1 MIALA
6 AGELAGTRLLSGD
19 PATRI
24 ESVVTDSRAAG
35 PGALFCALE
44 GERSDGHDFLDD
56 VRAAGAVAVLCRTG
70 RSRPLAG
77 VCVLEAD
84 EPLTALGAIARQV
97 RRAWGGKVIGIAGSN
112 GKTSTKDMLAALC
125 APHVPTLA
133 THRNHNNRLG
143 LPLTLFR
150 LEPRHALCICELG
163 TSEVGEL
170 ADLAAIAEPD
180 IGVITNIAPEHL
192 EFLGDLEGVAREE
205 ASLLAALPPGG
216 DAVLPVDEPLL
227 APYRRSDVRTTTFG
241 EPGGDVRCLAWE
253 PGAGGTRAV
262 LDVLGERAELR
273 RAAAAPPTTPPTWP
287 RPPRRTSAPACRSPA
302 GRRRGVDRAL
312 AAARAGAGAAR
323 RRRARERRLQRQSR
337 LGRERA
343 GRARRARRGRAHGR
357 RARPHGRARAG
368 GAALARRG
376 RARLRAAR
384 HRRRDRRGRAR
395 GRPTR
400 RPPRAASG
408 TGRPT
413 SPRRRS
419 CCRASC
425 GPGDVVLLKGSRS
438 AGIERLAEVA
448 L

>member
-1 MIALA
+1 MIPLA

-24 ESVVTDSRAAG
+24 VSVVSDSRAAG

-44 GERSDGHDFLDD
+44 GERTDGHAYLDD

-70 RSRPLAG
+70 RSLPLAG

-150 LEPRHALCICELG
+150 LEPGHALCICELG

-180 IGVITNIAPEHL
+180 LGLVTNIAPEHL

-205 ASLLAALPPGG
+205 ASLLAALPAGG
-216 DAVLPVDEPLL
+216 DAVLPDDEPLL
-227 APYRRSDVRTTTFG
+227 APYRRSDLRETTFG
-241 EPGGDVRCLAWE
+241 RAGDVRCLAWE
-253 PGAGGTRAV
+253 PAAAGSRAV
-262 LDVLGERAELR
+262 LDVLGERTELFVPLR
-273 RAAAAPPTTPPTWP
+273 AAHHAANLTAAAA
-287 RPPRRTSAPACRSPA
+287 AY
-302 GRRRGVDRAL
+302 
-312 AAARAGAGAAR
+312 ARAGLPLAGLGEGAAAIELSPLR
-323 RRRARERRLQRQSR
+323 GQEL
-337 LGRERA
+337 ERA
-343 GRARRARRGRAHGR
+343 SGGVLVNDAYNANPVSVESAL
-357 RARPHGRARAG
+357 ADLVVRAG
-368 GAALARRG
+368 GARTVAILGHMAELGPDAPRWHAEAG
-376 RARLRAAR
+376 RACARLGIDVVVGVGELAAAYETAKQGCEW
-384 HRRRDRRGRAR
+384 HWAPDVGAAAKLL
-395 GRPTR
+395 
-400 RPPRAASG
+400 PRVLM
-408 TGRPT
+408 
-413 SPRRRS
+413 
-419 CCRASC
+419 
-425 GPGDVVLLKGSRS
+425 PGDFVLLKGSRS
-438 AGIERLAEVA
+438 AGVERLAEVA

>member
-1 MIALA
+1 MIPLA
-6 AGELAGTRLLSGD
+6 VAELAGTRLLSGD
-19 PATRI
+19 PATVVR
-24 ESVVTDSRAAG
+24 SVTTDSRAAG

-44 GERSDGHDFLDD
+44 GERADGHDFLEA
-56 VRAAGAVAVLCRTG
+56 VRESGAAAVLCRTG

-77 VCVLEAD
+77 ICVLEAD

-97 RRAWGGKVIGIAGSN
+97 RRAWGGQVIGIAGSN

-205 ASLLAALPPGG
+205 GSLLAALRADGE
-216 DAVLPVDEPLL
+216 AVLPAHEPLL
-227 APYRRSDVRTTTFG
+227 APYRRGDLRTTTFG

-253 PGAGGTRAV
+253 PGERGTRAV
-262 LDVLGERAELR
+262 LDVLGERCELVVPLR
-273 RAAAAPPTTPPTWP
+273 AAHHAANLAAAA
-287 RPPRRTSAPACRSPA
+287 
-302 GRRRGVDRAL
+302 
-312 AAARAGAGAAR
+312 AAYARAGLPVAGLGEGAA
-323 RRRARERRLQRQSR
+323 AIELSPF
-337 LGRERA
+337 
-343 GRARRARRGRAHGR
+343 RGQEH
-357 RARPHGRARAG
+357 ARAG
-368 GAALARRG
+368 GGVLVNDAYNANPASVESALESLVALAGGARTVAVLGHMAELGPDEARWHAEVG
-376 RARLRAAR
+376 RACARIGIGVVVGVGERALPYATAAEGCEW
-384 HRRRDRRGRAR
+384 HA
-395 GRPTR
+395 
-400 RPPRAASG
+400 AASVEAAAVLLPQIL
-408 TGRPT
+408 R
-413 SPRRRS
+413 
-419 CCRASC
+419 
-425 GPGDVVLLKGSRS
+425 PGDFVLLKGSRS
-438 AGIERLAEVA
+438 AGVERLAEVA